1 MWRLWTSNILEG
13 MFRRGMYD
21 KDKARQLDGHNN
33 FFCHRK
39 NRICGGV
46 CILAR
51 ESLNVTHLTSH
62 TTKTFSALWL
72 LLHDNKY
79 PIIVGCIYHQPNADN
94 NTTLD
99 YISDTLL
106 NLLQKRPISQ
116 VIICGD

>member
-1 MWRLWTSNILEG
+1 

-21 KDKARQLDGHNN
+21 KDKERQLDGHNN

-46 CILAR
+46 SILAR

-72 LLHDNKY
+72 FLHDNKY
-79 PIIVGCIYHQPNADN
+79 LIIVGCIYHPPNADN